1 MTRFAPIL
9 GLLSAALAIAG
20 LVIYSLAP
28 EKLWLISLCEGLA
41 LVGLIGFF
49 VMEFEAV
56 KAFSTRRSTRLGA
69 NSVLMVV
76 LLIGILGITNFLGAR
91 HTVRWDLSETQRFT
105 LSPQT
110 YKVLRDLDR
119 DVSVTVF
126 SQEGTPGHTRFQ
138 DLLQSYEVET
148 PKLSVEFVD
157 PERQPG
163 IARKYGIN
171 RLDTAVVESGDHS
184 SRVSSASEAELTG
197 ALIRVTREGKKRVVF
212 LEGHGERDLTS
223 QERDGLSLAKDA
235 LIDQGYEVDTVSLLA
250 EPEVPEGTSVLVI
263 AGPRRQL
270 PPDERD
276 RLASY
281 VEKGGRLLVLVDPDT
296 KTGLSD
302 LLARWGVQ
310 LGQGVLIDPR
320 DRLARGAPTALMVR
334 TFTEHEITHD
344 FNFAVLFPVS
354 RRVSFNEETGAGW
367 NFVPLARTSPQS
379 WSETSSIKEEVAFD
393 AGTDQ
398 LGPHALAAA
407 VTPKPDKGVDE
418 EDTDKKEKPDP
429 ALVVVGNSAFAT
441 NAYINF
447 PGNTDFFLHTIGWL
461 AEERNLISI
470 TPKEPAF
477 RPFVPN
483 PNQEQLLLYLQV
495 LLLPMATL
503 VGGYLIRRKR
513 KHL

>member
-1 MTRFAPIL
+1 MEMTRVAPIL
-9 GLLSAALAIAG
+9 GLLGAALAVAG
-20 LVIYSLAP
+20 LVIYSLTP
-28 EKLWLISLCEGLA
+28 EKLWLITLCEGLA
-41 LVGLIGFF
+41 LVGLISFF
-49 VMEFEAV
+49 VMHFEAV
-56 KAFSTRRSTRLGA
+56 KAFSIRRSTRLGA

-76 LLIGILGITNFLGAR
+76 LLVGILGIANFLGAR
-91 HTVRWDLSETQRFT
+91 HTIRWDLSETQRFT

-119 DVSVTVF
+119 EVSVTVF
-126 SQEGTPGHTRFQ
+126 SQEESSGYTRYR
-138 DLLQSYEVET
+138 DLLGSYRAET

-171 RLDTAVVESGDHS
+171 RLDTAVLESGGQS

-197 ALIRVTREGKKRVVF
+197 ALIRVTRETKKRVVF
-212 LEGHGERDLTS
+212 LEGHGERDLNS

-250 EPEVPEGTSVLVI
+250 EPEVPKETSVLVI

-276 RLASY
+276 RIGAY
-281 VEKGGRLLVLVDPDT
+281 VEGGGRLLVLVDPET
-296 KTGLSD
+296 KTGLPD
-302 LLARWGVQ
+302 LLARWGVE
-310 LGQGVLIDPR
+310 LGPGVLIDPR

-354 RRVSFNEETGAGW
+354 QRVSFNEGAGAGW
-367 NFVPLARTSPQS
+367 TFVPLARTSPQS
-379 WSETSSIKEEVAFD
+379 WVETSPIDKEVSFD
-393 AGTDQ
+393 AQTDR

-407 VTPKPDKGVDE
+407 MTPMTDE
-418 EDTDKKEKPDP
+418 EPKGKENPDP
-429 ALVVVGNSAFAT
+429 ALVIVGNSAFAT

-483 PNQEQLLLYLQV
+483 PMQEQLLLYLQV
-495 LLLPMATL
+495 LLLPMAAL
-503 VGGYLIRRKR
+503 VVGYLIRRKR